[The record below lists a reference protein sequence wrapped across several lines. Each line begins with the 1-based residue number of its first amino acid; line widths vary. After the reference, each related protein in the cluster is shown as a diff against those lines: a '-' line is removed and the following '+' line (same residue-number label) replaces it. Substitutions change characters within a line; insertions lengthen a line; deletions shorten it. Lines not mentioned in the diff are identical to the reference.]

1 MVRGFYTEIQISRKK
16 TKPRKVMARALG
28 PWKVLEIRGPGDE
41 WEEIKYVQ
49 DKDKGRAELF
59 RWSHAAERS
68 PYQPCSDKNL
78 LICYSIP
85 LSDTSNTYLLC
96 HLPVE
101 IGRTGPLEGNL
112 KEISWNS
119 HRQQKSVENPKETAQ
134 RIGELRKLAQMKW

>member
-1 MVRGFYTEIQISRKK
+1 MSEKRLSMCK
-16 TKPRKVMARALG
+16 TKT
-28 PWKVLEIRGPGDE
+28 
-41 WEEIKYVQ
+41 
-49 DKDKGRAELF
+49 RAEL
-59 RWSHAAERS
+59 SCSDEAMQLKDS

-112 KEISWNS
+112 KEIS
-119 HRQQKSVENPKETAQ
+119 
-134 RIGELRKLAQMKW
+134 